1 MKYLTFI
8 ALVLFAACTTRSEYD
23 LILRNGTI
31 YDGSGST
38 PFVGD
43 IGINRDTIAAIGNL
57 KSASGK
63 IEVKNTWSSYK
74 ITLSGIKKP
83 IY

>member
-1 MKYLTFI
+1 MKHLAFI
-8 ALVLFAACTTRSEYD
+8 ALVLFAACTPGPEYD
-23 LILRNGTI
+23 LILRSGTI
-31 YDGSGST
+31 FDGSGST
-38 PFVGD
+38 PYVGD
-43 IGINRDTIAAIGNL
+43 IGINGDTIAAIGNL

-63 IEVKNTWSSYK
+63 IEVKNTWSSYR